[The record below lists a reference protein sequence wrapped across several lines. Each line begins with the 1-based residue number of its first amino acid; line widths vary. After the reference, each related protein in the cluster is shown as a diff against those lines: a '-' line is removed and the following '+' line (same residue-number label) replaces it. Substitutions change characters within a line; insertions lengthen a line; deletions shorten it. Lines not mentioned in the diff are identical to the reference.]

1 MDALAADTK
10 QRMIELTAALLARKG
25 LQGTSFKEI
34 LDASGAP
41 RGSLYHHF
49 PGGKAELI
57 LAALGFAGDQALKL
71 LEAQQGKPAT
81 DIARAFVGMWRTVL
95 EKSKFG
101 AGCTVAAVTV
111 AAEEPALLER
121 AGEVLRN
128 TRLKLADLLAD
139 GGVPARRALPLAIS
153 LLAACEGAVVL
164 SRAEQSMEPLD
175 LVAQEQIA
183 AIKAAMKGSAGPR
196 QSRQI
201 ASLPRR

>member
-1 MDALAADTK
+1 
-10 QRMIELTAALLARKG
+10 
-25 LQGTSFKEI
+25 
-34 LDASGAP
+34 
-41 RGSLYHHF
+41 
-49 PGGKAELI
+49 
-57 LAALGFAGDQALKL
+57 
-71 LEAQQGKPAT
+71 
-81 DIARAFVGMWRTVL
+81 
-95 EKSKFG
+95 
-101 AGCTVAAVTV
+101 
-111 AAEEPALLER
+111 
-121 AGEVLRN
+121 
-128 TRLKLADLLAD
+128 LKLADLLAD